1 MFSRICSAR
10 AVRPGKL
17 EMYLAGLDRASRR
30 NLLAALRNCTISAES
45 IRWAL
50 LSEGFRI
57 ARTTVA
63 IFRRELKLGLIEV
76 AA

>member
-10 AVRPGKL
+10 AVHPGKL
-17 EMYLAGLDRASRR
+17 EAYLTGLDRASRR
-30 NLLAALRNCTISAES
+30 NLLAALHNGAISAES

-50 LSEGFRI
+50 LSEGFHI

-63 IFRRELKLGLIEV
+63 IFRRELELGLIEV
-76 AA
+76 AT